1 MREPPRRRITV
12 KKRPVVAAV
21 AAATEEED
29 REQWVLLSDDH
40 LSGEAYL
47 GDVGDINTEGVSRT
61 LTNQEVR
68 ADLARWIEP
77 ITTEVHQLSVVK
89 EAIYR
94 MSAVEA
100 KQFMREHPGAIL
112 YPAKGVFVAK
122 ASGKLRARGV
132 ICGNY
137 VGEAAGGESNY
148 TEQVDATAVRVV
160 LRLGALNDMQFR
172 STDVSVAFLNADLS
186 ETDTERGILC
196 RAPSIFVDAGV
207 CQKGE
212 VWLIRKALYG
222 LRQSPK
228 CWGIHRDK
236 YLRTMVSM
244 DTDGNKYTLKRA
256 QCDACVWIIEDANK
270 EIAGWVIT
278 YVDDIL
284 AVAYEKVGTAVIGT
298 IRKQWTCSEEEVLSA
313 EHPEMQFLG

>member
-1 MREPPRRRITV
+1 M
-12 KKRPVVAAV
+12 
-21 AAATEEED
+21 
-29 REQWVLLSDDH
+29 
-40 LSGEAYL
+40 
-47 GDVGDINTEGVSRT
+47 
-61 LTNQEVR
+61 
-68 ADLARWIEP
+68 
-77 ITTEVHQLSVVK
+77 
-89 EAIYR
+89 
-94 MSAVEA
+94 
-100 KQFMREHPGAIL
+100 
-112 YPAKGVFVAK
+112 
-122 ASGKLRARGV
+122 

-186 ETDTERGILC
+186 EVDTERGILC

-244 DTDGNKYTLKRA
+244 DADGNKYTLKRA

-313 EHPEMQFLG
+313 EHPEMQFLGMTLQYVPGKGILIHQAAYTKNLLKKYAMDRCNGSLRSWIQGNV

>member
-1 MREPPRRRITV
+1 M
-12 KKRPVVAAV
+12 AAP
-21 AAATEEED
+21 TEEED
-29 REQWVLLSDDH
+29 REQWVLLSEDH
-40 LSGEAYL
+40 LSGDAYL
-47 GDVGDINTEGVSRT
+47 GDAVDVNTEGVSRT

-94 MSAVEA
+94 MSAEEA

-160 LRLGALNDMQFR
+160 LRLGALNNMQFR
-172 STDVSVAFLNADLS
+172 STDVSVAFLTRHRHGARHPMQSSIHLCGRRS
-186 ETDTERGILC
+186 LPEGRGLAYPQSTLWTQTEPKVLGN
-196 RAPSIFVDAGV
+196 S
-207 CQKGE
+207 KG
-212 VWLIRKALYG
+212 
-222 LRQSPK
+222 
-228 CWGIHRDK
+228 
-236 YLRTMVSM
+236 
-244 DTDGNKYTLKRA
+244 
-256 QCDACVWIIEDANK
+256 
-270 EIAGWVIT
+270 
-278 YVDDIL
+278 
-284 AVAYEKVGTAVIGT
+284 
-298 IRKQWTCSEEEVLSA
+298 
-313 EHPEMQFLG
+313 

>member
-1 MREPPRRRITV
+1 MNTVTGECAWDPPQVFEEVEPMREPPRRRITV
-12 KKRPVVAAV
+12 KTRPVVAAV
-21 AAATEEED
+21 AAPTEEED
-29 REQWVLLSDDH
+29 REQWVLLSEDH
-40 LSGEAYL
+40 LSGDAYL
-47 GDVGDINTEGVSRT
+47 GDVGDTNTEGVSRT

-94 MSAVEA
+94 MTAEEA
-100 KQFMREHPGAIL
+100 KQFMREHPGAII

-137 VGEAAGGESNY
+137 VGESNY

-186 ETDTERGILC
+186 ETDT
-196 RAPSIFVDAGV
+196 
-207 CQKGE
+207 
-212 VWLIRKALYG
+212 
-222 LRQSPK
+222 
-228 CWGIHRDK
+228 
-236 YLRTMVSM
+236 
-244 DTDGNKYTLKRA
+244 
-256 QCDACVWIIEDANK
+256 
-270 EIAGWVIT
+270 
-278 YVDDIL
+278 
-284 AVAYEKVGTAVIGT
+284 
-298 IRKQWTCSEEEVLSA
+298 
-313 EHPEMQFLG
+313 